1 METLRLF
8 FLTVL
13 FRPYVF
19 LFLGI
24 YLYAATKKIGLKK
37 AVLFTLIAWAVAYV
51 SEFSSVRTGLPFG
64 LYYYIPST
72 TGKELWVMG
81 VPFMDSLSFTF
92 LSYSSWRMARFF
104 MPQCEKFSWKIIML
118 GAFLMTLLDVVID
131 PLALRGDRWFLGKI
145 YYYPTP
151 GPYFGVTIA
160 NFVGWFFVGALTMRI
175 WGALDNPF
183 PRPISQPSPWP
194 TAFPLPVTGEGN
206 KEESIVRERGERS
219 GIDLGPALYFIVLA
233 FNLSMTFW
241 IGEVTLGMTGV
252 VLFLPVTALFVK
264 RMLNSGG
271 RVKESHSERSEESPE
286 FISVD

>member
-8 FLTVL
+8 FMTILL
-13 FRPYVF
+13 RPYVF

-24 YLYAATKKIGLKK
+24 YLYAAIKKIGPTK
-37 AVLFTLIAWAVAYV
+37 AVLFTLIAWAVACV
-51 SEFSSVRTGLPFG
+51 SEFSSVRTGFPFG

-72 TGKELWVMG
+72 KGKELWVMG

-104 MPQCEKFSWKIIML
+104 MPQGEKFSWKIIML

-160 NFVGWFFVGALTMRI
+160 NFAGWFFVGALTMRI
-175 WGALDNPF
+175 WKAID
-183 PRPISQPSPWP
+183 RPLRAPTHPSGPPSP
-194 TAFPLPVTGEGN
+194 AGGEGN
-206 KEESIVRERGERS
+206 KEKIL
-219 GIDLGPALYFIVLA
+219 DLGPALYFIVLV

-241 IGEVTLGMTGV
+241 IGEVALGMTGV

-264 RMLNSGG
+264 RLLKNSGG
-271 RVKESHSERSEESPE
+271 RARECHSERSEESAE
-286 FISVD
+286 FISVE

>member
-1 METLRLF
+1 MENLRLF
-8 FLTVL
+8 SLTVL
-13 FRPYVF
+13 LRPYVF

-24 YLYAATKKIGLKK
+24 YLYAAIKKLGPKK

-51 SEFSSVRTGLPFG
+51 SEFSSVRTGFPFG

-72 TGKELWVMG
+72 TDKELWVMG

-151 GPYFGVTIA
+151 GPYFGVTIE

-175 WGALDNPF
+175 WKAIDGAVDGPQSEDNAPM
-183 PRPISQPSPWP
+183 
-194 TAFPLPVTGEGN
+194 PV
-206 KEESIVRERGERS
+206 KE
-219 GIDLGPALYFIVLA
+219 LMGPALYFIVLV

-252 VLFLPVTALFVK
+252 VLFLPVTALFLAK
-264 RMLNSGG
+264 IAKKALSPGPSPSGG
-271 RVKESHSERSEESPE
+271 RGVEECHSERSEESV
-286 FISVD
+286 F

>member
-1 METLRLF
+1 METLRLLL
-8 FLTVL
+8 LTVL

-24 YLYAATKKIGLKK
+24 YLFAATKKIGPKK
-37 AVLFTLIAWAVAYV
+37 AVLFTLIAWAVAYA
-51 SEFSSVRTGLPFG
+51 SEFSSVRTGFPFG

-72 TGKELWVMG
+72 KGKELWVMG

-92 LSYSSWRMARFF
+92 LSYSSWRTARFF
-104 MPQCEKFSWKIIML
+104 IPRGEKFSWKIILL

-175 WGALDNPF
+175 WKAVDGAVDGRQTSYNKSSDVINF
-183 PRPISQPSPWP
+183 MGP
-194 TAFPLPVTGEGN
+194 T
-206 KEESIVRERGERS
+206 
-219 GIDLGPALYFIVLA
+219 LYFIVLV

-252 VLFLPVTALFVK
+252 ALFLPVTALFVK
-264 RMLNSGG
+264 KALTPLPLSQWR
-271 RVKESHSERSEESPE
+271 ERGKGMS
-286 FISVD
+286 F

>member
-1 METLRLF
+1 MGNLRLF

-24 YLYAATKKIGLKK
+24 YLYAAIKKIGPKK

-51 SEFSSVRTGLPFG
+51 SEFSSVRTGFPFG

-72 TGKELWVMG
+72 KDKELWVMG

-92 LSYSSWRMARFF
+92 LSYSSWRMARFLL
-104 MPQCEKFSWKIIML
+104 PQCEKFSWKIIML

-151 GPYFGVTIA
+151 GPYFGVTIE

-175 WGALDNPF
+175 WKAVEGAVAGAMDGPQ
-183 PRPISQPSPWP
+183 SEDS
-194 TAFPLPVTGEGN
+194 APVPV
-206 KEESIVRERGERS
+206 KE
-219 GIDLGPALYFIVLA
+219 LMGPALYFIVLV

-241 IGEVTLGMTGV
+241 IGEVSLGMTGV
-252 VLFLPVTALFVK
+252 VLFLPVTALFVNRVLK
-264 RMLNSGG
+264 NSGG
-271 RVKESHSERSEESPE
+271 RVRECNSERSEESA
-286 FISVD
+286 V

>member
-1 METLRLF
+1 METLRLL

-24 YLYAATKKIGLKK
+24 YLYAAAKKIGPKK

-51 SEFSSVRTGLPFG
+51 SEFSSVRTGFPFG

-72 TGKELWVMG
+72 KGRELWVMG

-104 MPQCEKFSWKIIML
+104 MPLGEKFSWKIIML
-118 GAFLMTLLDVVID
+118 GASLMTLLDVVID

-160 NFVGWFFVGALTMRI
+160 NFAGWFFVGALTMLI
-175 WGALDNPF
+175 WKAVDGAVDGQLTSYNK
-183 PRPISQPSPWP
+183 S
-194 TAFPLPVTGEGN
+194 TALKDFM
-206 KEESIVRERGERS
+206 
-219 GIDLGPALYFIVLA
+219 GPALYFIVLA

-241 IGEVTLGMTGV
+241 IGEVALGVTGV
-252 VLFLPVTALFVK
+252 VLFLPVTALFIK
-264 RMLNSGG
+264 RVLKNGGG
-271 RVKESHSERSEESPE
+271 RVQECHSGQGEESPE
-286 FISVD
+286 FISVE

>member
-1 METLRLF
+1 MEKLRLF

-24 YLYAATKKIGLKK
+24 YFYAAIKKIGPRK

-51 SEFSSVRTGLPFG
+51 SEFLSVRTGFPFG
-64 LYYYIPST
+64 LYHYIPST

-145 YYYPTP
+145 YYYPT
-151 GPYFGVTIA
+151 
-160 NFVGWFFVGALTMRI
+160 
-175 WGALDNPF
+175 
-183 PRPISQPSPWP
+183 
-194 TAFPLPVTGEGN
+194 
-206 KEESIVRERGERS
+206 
-219 GIDLGPALYFIVLA
+219 
-233 FNLSMTFW
+233 
-241 IGEVTLGMTGV
+241 
-252 VLFLPVTALFVK
+252 
-264 RMLNSGG
+264 
-271 RVKESHSERSEESPE
+271 
-286 FISVD
+286 

>member
-24 YLYAATKKIGLKK
+24 YLYAAARKLGPQK
-37 AVLFTLIAWAVAYV
+37 AMFFTLIAWAVAYI
-51 SEFSSVRTGLPFG
+51 SEFSSVRTGFPFG
-64 LYYYIPST
+64 LYHYIPST
-72 TGKELWVMG
+72 TGKELWIMG

-92 LSYSSWRMARFF
+92 LSYSSWRMARIF
-104 MPQCEKFSWKIIML
+104 MPQGEKFSWKIIML

-151 GPYFGVTIA
+151 GPYFGVTIE

-175 WGALDNPF
+175 WKAVDNHH
-183 PRPISQPSPWP
+183 PRPLSQPSPWP
-194 TAFPLPVTGEGN
+194 AAFPLPVTGEGN
-206 KEESIVRERGERS
+206 REESIVEESDERS
-219 GIDLGPALYFIVLA
+219 GIDLGPALYFIVLV

-252 VLFLPVTALFVK
+252 ILFLPVTTLFLAKVLK
-264 RMLNSGG
+264 NGQNKNLIVTEKNY
-271 RVKESHSERSEESPE
+271 P
-286 FISVD
+286 